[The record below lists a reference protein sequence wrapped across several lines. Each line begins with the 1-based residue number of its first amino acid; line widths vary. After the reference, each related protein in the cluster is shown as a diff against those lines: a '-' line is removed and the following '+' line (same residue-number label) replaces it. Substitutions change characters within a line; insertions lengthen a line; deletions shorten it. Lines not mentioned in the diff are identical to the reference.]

1 MKRLFNLFSLDAFD
15 NYRDANRRKK
25 VHGVVL
31 IYHLI
36 SRQPP
41 FCVFADAFNLF
52 FLSIEHCCLIYDFL
66 LYSGLMG
73 NLAQVQV
80 LLYLAT
86 SQEMVR
92 KKRSFKVREKS
103 RNLIEVGGNLCFS
116 ETLGRIYIFYQF
128 RYLSRFFI
136 DMKCKQIGFP
146 ETKL

>member
-31 IYHLI
+31 IYRLI

-52 FLSIEHCCLIYDFL
+52 FIIRTLLPNLRFLTLLWLDGKLGSSTGFTLSCHK
-66 LYSGLMG
+66 SGNG
-73 NLAQVQV
+73 
-80 LLYLAT
+80 
-86 SQEMVR
+86 QE
-92 KKRSFKVREKS
+92 KRSFKVREKS
-103 RNLIEVGGNLCFS
+103 RNLIEVRGNLCFS
-116 ETLGRIYIFYQF
+116 ETLGRIYFFYQF

-146 ETKL
+146 KTKL

>member
-1 MKRLFNLFSLDAFD
+1 MKRLFNLYSPDASD

-31 IYHLI
+31 IYRLI

-52 FLSIEHCCLIYDFL
+52 FIIRTLLSNLRFL
-66 LYSGLMG
+66 TLLWLDGKLGSSTGFTLSCHKSGNG
-73 NLAQVQV
+73 QEKKV
-80 LLYLAT
+80 LQGQGKVKEFNR
-86 SQEMVR
+86 SRR
-92 KKRSFKVREKS
+92 KFVFFRDVRE
-103 RNLIEVGGNLCFS
+103 NIF
-116 ETLGRIYIFYQF
+116 FYQF

>member
-1 MKRLFNLFSLDAFD
+1 MKRLFNLFSPDASD

-31 IYHLI
+31 IYRLI

-52 FLSIEHCCLIYDFL
+52 FIIRTLLSNLRFL
-66 LYSGLMG
+66 TLLWLDGKLGSSTGFTLSCHKSGNG
-73 NLAQVQV
+73 QEKKV
-80 LLYLAT
+80 LQGQGKVKEFNR
-86 SQEMVR
+86 SRR
-92 KKRSFKVREKS
+92 KFVFFRDVRE
-103 RNLIEVGGNLCFS
+103 NNF
-116 ETLGRIYIFYQF
+116 FYQF

-146 ETKL
+146 KTKL

>member
-31 IYHLI
+31 IYRLI

-52 FLSIEHCCLIYDFL
+52 FIIRTLLSNLRFL
-66 LYSGLMG
+66 TLLWLDGKLGSSTGFTLSCHKSGNG
-73 NLAQVQV
+73 QEKKV
-80 LLYLAT
+80 LQGQGKVKEFNR
-86 SQEMVR
+86 SRR
-92 KKRSFKVREKS
+92 KFVFFRDVRE
-103 RNLIEVGGNLCFS
+103 NIF
-116 ETLGRIYIFYQF
+116 FYQF

-146 ETKL
+146 KTKL

>member
-1 MKRLFNLFSLDAFD
+1 MKRLFNLYSPDASD

-31 IYHLI
+31 IYRLI

-52 FLSIEHCCLIYDFL
+52 FIIRTLLSNLRFL
-66 LYSGLMG
+66 TLLWLDGKLGSSTGFTLSCHKSGNG
-73 NLAQVQV
+73 QEKKV
-80 LLYLAT
+80 L
-86 SQEMVR
+86 QGQG
-92 KKRSFKVREKS
+92 KVREFNRS
-103 RNLIEVGGNLCFS
+103 RRKFVFFRDVRENIF
-116 ETLGRIYIFYQF
+116 FYQF

>member
-1 MKRLFNLFSLDAFD
+1 MFSPTL
-15 NYRDANRRKK
+15 
-25 VHGVVL
+25 L
-31 IYHLI
+31 I
-36 SRQPP
+36 
-41 FCVFADAFNLF
+41 F
-52 FLSIEHCCLIYDFL
+52 FLSFEHCCLIYDFL

-73 NLAQVQV
+73 NLDQVQV

-103 RNLIEVGGNLCFS
+103 GNLIEVGGNLCFS

-146 ETKL
+146 KTKL

>member
-31 IYHLI
+31 IYRLI

-52 FLSIEHCCLIYDFL
+52 FIIRTLLSNLRFL
-66 LYSGLMG
+66 TLLWLDGKLGSSTGFTLSCHKSGNG
-73 NLAQVQV
+73 QEKKV
-80 LLYLAT
+80 LQGQGKVKEFNR
-86 SQEMVR
+86 SRR
-92 KKRSFKVREKS
+92 KFVFFRDVRE
-103 RNLIEVGGNLCFS
+103 NIF
-116 ETLGRIYIFYQF
+116 FYQF

>member
-1 MKRLFNLFSLDAFD
+1 MKRLFNLYSPDASD

-31 IYHLI
+31 IYRLI

-52 FLSIEHCCLIYDFL
+52 FIIRTLLSNLRFL
-66 LYSGLMG
+66 TLLWLDGKLGSSTGFTLSCHKSGNG
-73 NLAQVQV
+73 QEKKV
-80 LLYLAT
+80 LQGQGKVKEFNR
-86 SQEMVR
+86 SRR
-92 KKRSFKVREKS
+92 KFVFFRDVRE
-103 RNLIEVGGNLCFS
+103 NIF
-116 ETLGRIYIFYQF
+116 FYQF

-146 ETKL
+146 KTKL

>member
-31 IYHLI
+31 IYRLI

-52 FLSIEHCCLIYDFL
+52 FIIRTLLSNLRFL
-66 LYSGLMG
+66 TLLWLDGKLGSSTGFTLSCHKSGNG
-73 NLAQVQV
+73 QEKKV
-80 LLYLAT
+80 L
-86 SQEMVR
+86 QGQR
-92 KKRSFKVREKS
+92 KVKEFNRSRRKFVFFRDVRE
-103 RNLIEVGGNLCFS
+103 NIF
-116 ETLGRIYIFYQF
+116 FYQF

-146 ETKL
+146 KTKL